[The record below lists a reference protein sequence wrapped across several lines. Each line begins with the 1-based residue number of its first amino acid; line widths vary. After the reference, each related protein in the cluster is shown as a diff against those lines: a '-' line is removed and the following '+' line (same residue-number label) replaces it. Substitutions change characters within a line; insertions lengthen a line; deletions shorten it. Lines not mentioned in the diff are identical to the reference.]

1 MMISKKMAD
10 KLNLQVKYEF
20 ESYWIYLAMAFSF
33 ETMGLKGFAKWFFAQ
48 ADEEKEHA
56 MKIAKYILDQGAEVK
71 LDSIPEPKT
80 TYRSAKEICQAA
92 VDHEIKITKDINNL
106 VTLAR
111 TEKDYATETFL
122 HWFVD
127 EQVEEV
133 ASTTEVLN
141 MVEMASTPKHLFMLE
156 NRLTRDEN

>member
-33 ETMGLKGFAKWFFAQ
+33 ETMGLKGFANWFYAQ

-71 LDSIPEPKT
+71 
-80 TYRSAKEICQAA
+80 

-106 VTLAR
+106 VALAR

-122 HWFVD
+122 HWFVN

-141 MVEMASTPKHLFMLE
+141 MVEMAPTPKHLFMLE
-156 NRLTRDEN
+156 NHLSRSEE